1 MKAKMKPLGLLTGL
15 IVAAGLYFVM
25 ELLHNGIFST
35 PVIRERDIGPYTL
48 VYTKYIGDYKN
59 VGPAMDKVY
68 YDLKNR
74 YGIVTTKG
82 FGIYYD
88 DPKTV
93 SSDKLRSIVGCIV
106 ESKSINEIGNLR
118 SSFGVYEYPVSK
130 SVVAEFPYKGKMSVI
145 IGILKCYPKLSA
157 YTDSKKYP
165 SVPIMELY
173 DQPNKKIEYISSYT
187 IDVRTFLEM
196 FDTAK

>member
-1 MKAKMKPLGLLTGL
+1 MKAKMKPLGLLVGL
-15 IVAAGLYFVM
+15 IVAAGLYFIM
-25 ELLHNGIFST
+25 DLIRNGIFSS
-35 PVIRERDIGPYTL
+35 PVITEKDIGPYTL
-48 VYTKYIGDYKN
+48 VYTKYIGEYKN
-59 VGPAMDKVY
+59 VGPVMDKVY

-74 YGIVTTKG
+74 YGIATTKG

-93 SSDKLRSIVGCIV
+93 SRDKLRSIVGCIV
-106 ESKSINEIGNLR
+106 ESKSINEIGDLR
-118 SSFGVYEYPVSK
+118 SSFGVYEYPKSK

-145 IGILKCYPKLSA
+145 IGIFKTYPKLSA
-157 YTDSKKYP
+157 YVDSKKYE

-196 FDTAK
+196 LDTAK